1 MKLYLA
7 RHGQTEWNRL
17 GYYSG
22 QLDEPMNETGRR
34 QIEALARR
42 WQEDVDQIWS
52 SPLSRVVQT
61 AEILRGDRDA
71 SVPLLLEPLLLESDF
86 GSWAGKS
93 WTQIAEEDPVGW
105 AAYCSD
111 WKAGIPGGGE
121 SFRQMLARASRLA
134 GRLGQIPA
142 EQRILL
148 TAHEGILKALLL
160 VLLDLPEDAFW
171 RLALRQGAVTTLEG
185 AGEPVYW
192 VLQGLNG

>member
-7 RHGQTEWNRL
+7 RHGQTEWTRL

-52 SPLSRVVQT
+52 SPLSRAVQT

>member
-17 GYYSG
+17 GCYSG

-34 QIEALARR
+34 QIEALAER
-42 WQEDVDQIWS
+42 WQDEVDQIWS
-52 SPLSRVVQT
+52 SPLSRAVQT
-61 AEILRGDRDA
+61 AEILRGDRNA
-71 SVPLLLEPLLLESDF
+71 SAPLVLDPLLLESDF

-93 WTQIAEEDPVGW
+93 WAQIAEEDPAAW

-111 WKAGIPGGGE
+111 WKEGIPGGGE
-121 SFRQMLARASRLA
+121 SFRQMLARAGQLA
-134 GRLGQIPA
+134 DRLGRVSG

-171 RLALRQGAVTTLEG
+171 RLTLRQGAVTTLEG
-185 AGEPVYW
+185 AGEPVFW

>member
-52 SPLSRVVQT
+52 SPLSRAVQT

-105 AAYCSD
+105 AAYCWTEGGD
-111 WKAGIPGGGE
+111 PGGR
-121 SFRQMLARASRLA
+121 SLTDA
-134 GRLGQIPA
+134 GAGKLIGGPVGQYRK
-142 EQRILL
+142 QRILL

>member
-1 MKLYLA
+1 MNLYLA
-7 RHGQTEWNRL
+7 RPGQTEWNRL
-17 GYYSG
+17 GCYSG

-34 QIEALARR
+34 QIEALAER
-42 WQEDVDQIWS
+42 WQDEVDQIWS
-52 SPLSRVVQT
+52 SPLSRAVQT
-61 AEILRGDRDA
+61 AEILRGDRNA
-71 SVPLLLEPLLLESDF
+71 SAPLVLDPLLLESDF

-93 WTQIAEEDPVGW
+93 WAQIAEEDPAAW

-111 WKAGIPGGGE
+111 WKEGIPGGGE
-121 SFRQMLARASRLA
+121 SFRQMLARAGQLA
-134 GRLGQIPA
+134 DRLGRVSG

-171 RLALRQGAVTTLEG
+171 RLTLRQGAVTTLEG
-185 AGEPVYW
+185 AGEPVFW